1 MMHDGYGYGMMGSSW
16 VMLLAAVLVL
26 VPMWR
31 ICVKAGYSGWL
42 SLLVLIP
49 IANLL
54 LLYFLGFSEWPLE
67 RRSAPASPPSGAP
80 VV

>member
-1 MMHDGYGYGMMGSSW
+1 MMHDGGMMPGSW
-16 VMLLAAVLVL
+16 MMLVMSILVV

-42 SLLVLIP
+42 SLLLLVP

-54 LLYFLGFSEWPLE
+54 LLYFLGFSEWPIE
-67 RRSAPASPPSGAP
+67 RRP
-80 VV
+80 VRDDDA